1 MFLGEYSCIYLVYM
15 YYIKVLLGKWKEGEL
30 GVNTV
35 QLSPKSNA
43 RDVAMQRLYI
53 PKINTKNP

>member
-1 MFLGEYSCIYLVYM
+1 LGFAEPQPNLRFSLTEQYC
-15 YYIKVLLGKWKEGEL
+15 
-30 GVNTV
+30 
-35 QLSPKSNA
+35 NA